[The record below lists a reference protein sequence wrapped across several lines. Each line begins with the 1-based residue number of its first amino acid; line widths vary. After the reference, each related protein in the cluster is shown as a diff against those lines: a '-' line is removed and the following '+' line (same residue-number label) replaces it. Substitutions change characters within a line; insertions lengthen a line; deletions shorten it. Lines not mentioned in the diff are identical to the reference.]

1 MHAWSIQNICTHLI
15 YSEHLNLFQILSEI
29 VSIKQSRWLVL
40 DLTRVTPTRLKIL
53 LLVHRLEEER
63 DPRKGT
69 KWDLVSQKVEKCPKY
84 RNASNVDVMG
94 KAIRCAGAIVDLP
107 NTVGSQNMQCFPS
120 VKFKQGEGSTM

>member
-1 MHAWSIQNICTHLI
+1 MASSGSHKGHSD
-15 YSEHLNLFQILSEI
+15 QI
-29 VSIKQSRWLVL
+29 K
-40 DLTRVTPTRLKIL
+40 DFAAGTPFGRG
-53 LLVHRLEEER
+53 ER
-63 DPRKGT
+63 PRKGT

-120 VKFKQGEGSTM
+120 VKFKQGEGSSM